1 MEEKESNRRVVGIS
15 GSIMENSSISNSTFI
30 GGNSDADVGIFD
42 TKMKDTHLS
51 GLNISD
57 LKAESEI
64 LKSNNSENSKTRII
78 LLKWWWKIA
87 IPLLIG
93 ITLLAIQQKWF
104 V

>member
-1 MEEKESNRRVVGIS
+1 MEEKESTRRVGIS
-15 GSIMENSSISNSTFI
+15 GLTMENSSISNSTFI
-30 GGNSDADVGIFD
+30 GGNSDADIGIFD

-51 GLNISD
+51 GLNVSD
-57 LKAESEI
+57 LKTESEL
-64 LKSNNSENSKTRII
+64 LKSNNSEKNKTRII

-93 ITLLAIQQKWF
+93 IALLAIQQKWF